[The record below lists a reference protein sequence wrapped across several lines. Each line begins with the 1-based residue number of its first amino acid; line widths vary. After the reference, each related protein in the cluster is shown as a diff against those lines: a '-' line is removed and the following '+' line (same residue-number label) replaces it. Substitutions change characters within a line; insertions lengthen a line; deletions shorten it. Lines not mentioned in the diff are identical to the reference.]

1 MKTLKLPKEPKPMPS
16 HCELIMHPNHLE
28 VVRTDGRTPT
38 LSDIRQKNEWERY
51 LRALAAIKRNRKTS
65 LIY

>member
-1 MKTLKLPKEPKPMPS
+1 MKTLKLPKEPKPMPR

-38 LSDIRQKNEWERY
+38 LSDIRQ
-51 LRALAAIKRNRKTS
+51 
-65 LIY
+65 